1 MGWWDSGILDGDEPW
16 DAVGAL
22 ETAVKWK
29 ADEERENSILAAVRS
44 RRLKLRARLKAH
56 LTRPESVLAT
66 KQLIQRWRSA
76 KYNASVSVLAV
87 VYVLIDLEVPFDD
100 EVETFALAA
109 VAGDEWGRLGHS
121 GRVEALD
128 DFKARLA
135 AFRHA
140 APKKKF
146 KVVIQKTEISR
157 AEEVV
162 EAVSAYAARTVARLL
177 YERRRVSWGGKD
189 SKHDIV
195 DVVELP

>member
-1 MGWWDSGILDGDEPW
+1 MGWWDASILGGDEPW
-16 DAVGAL
+16 DAIGAL
-22 ETAVKWK
+22 EIAVAWK
-29 ADEERENSILAAVRS
+29 ADDDRENSILSAVGSNKR
-44 RRLKLRARLKAH
+44 KLRAQIQAH
-56 LTRPESVLAT
+56 LMRPENVLAT

-87 VYVLIDLEVPFDD
+87 VYVLIDLKVPFDD
-100 EVETFALAA
+100 EIETFALAA
-109 VAGDEWGRLGHS
+109 VAGDEWGRSGHR

-140 APKKKF
+140 APKKQF
-146 KVVIQKTEISR
+146 KVIIQKTEISR

-177 YERRRVSWGGKD
+177 YERRRLSWNGKD